1 MCLYIY
7 IYVFIHVPMHT
18 HTQQALTVSLCPTLF
33 MMLRVL
39 VLSQERT
46 KTSKILVPMK
56 LTLHRGHNCEADNYK

>member
-1 MCLYIY
+1 
-7 IYVFIHVPMHT
+7 MHT